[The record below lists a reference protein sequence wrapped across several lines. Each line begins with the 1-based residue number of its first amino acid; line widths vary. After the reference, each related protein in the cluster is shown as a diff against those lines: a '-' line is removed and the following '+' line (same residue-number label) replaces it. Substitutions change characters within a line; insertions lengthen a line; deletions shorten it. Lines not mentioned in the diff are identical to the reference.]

1 MKLLPRSLF
10 SRLVLV
16 LLAGL
21 VIAQLVSFAIH
32 MHERGQL
39 LLEASG
45 MQSAQ
50 RIADIV
56 RLLESLGP
64 AERRRMANV
73 LSAPP
78 MAIRLDQG
86 PLTPIAQGNRTA
98 RAALFGAF
106 LRRSLGDAWP
116 LEVAVAD
123 SRPFT
128 PGAMRGPPGLHMGGD
143 PGGGWMPFH
152 PAMQYLS
159 QPALSFVAQVRLHDG
174 TLVTF
179 DSRQPAETESWP
191 YRLLLSLAVLLA
203 AVIGV
208 SLIAVRW
215 ATRPLN
221 ALADAAEE
229 LGKNIHRPPLAESGP
244 LEVARAARAFNTMQ
258 ARLIRYLRDRTRVL
272 AAMSHDL
279 KTPITRLRLRAELL
293 EDASLRAK
301 FTGDLVELESMV
313 GATLDFMRGLET
325 DEATKPIDMNAL
337 LESLQA
343 DLAETGGRVTIESGP
358 LKPYPG
364 KPRALKRCLVNLL
377 DNAIKYGKSAWVSV
391 GDSNERLEIRIRDE
405 GPGIPEPE
413 LERVFEPYYRVE
425 GSRNRETGGAGLG
438 LTIARSIADTHGGR
452 LSLHNR
458 PEGGLETRLTLP
470 RPGPDSSARGS
481 PAEGAVPS

>member
-1 MKLLPRSLF
+1 MRLLPRSLF

-16 LLAGL
+16 LLTGL
-21 VIAQLVSFAIH
+21 AVAQLVSFAIH
-32 MHERGQL
+32 MHERGQV

-64 AERRRMANV
+64 AERRRVGNV

-86 PLTPIAQGNRTA
+86 PLAPIAQDRTA
-98 RAALFGAF
+98 RAALFGAL

-116 LEVAVAD
+116 IEVAIAD
-123 SRPFT
+123 SGTYT
-128 PGAMRGPPGLHMGGD
+128 PGAMRGPPGLHMGG
-143 PGGGWMPFH
+143 GAGSGRMPFH
-152 PAMQYLS
+152 PAMQFFS

-179 DSRQPAETESWP
+179 DSRQPAETEDWP

-229 LGKNIHRPPLAESGP
+229 LGKNINRPPLAESGP
-244 LEVARAARAFNTMQ
+244 IEVARAARAFNTMQ
-258 ARLIRYLRDRTRVL
+258 RRLVRYLRDRTRVL

-293 EDASLRAK
+293 DDPSLRAK
-301 FTGDLVELESMV
+301 FTGDLFELESMV

-325 DEATKPIDMNAL
+325 DEAAKPIDMNAL

-377 DNAIKYGKSAWVSV
+377 DNAIKYGKSAWV
-391 GDSNERLEIRIRDE
+391 GIDDNDERLEIRVRDE
-405 GPGIPEPE
+405 GPGIPEKE

-425 GSRNRETGGAGLG
+425 ASRNRKTGGTGLG
-438 LTIARSIADTHGGR
+438 LTIARSIAESHGGR

-458 PEGGLETRLTLP
+458 PEGGLEARLILP
-470 RPGPDSSARGS
+470 RSGADFSAPGHPTES
-481 PAEGAVPS
+481 AVPN